1 LFRAL
6 SDGAAAPGGLHTAG
20 SRTRGLCGRI
30 HIARRCSMTIARKLL
45 ISGRVQGVFYRGWMV
60 AEAQGLG
67 VAGWVRNRAEGDVEA
82 LVIGAPDAVAAL
94 IERCRSGPPAAK
106 VTGIAVEETEIVEAE
121 GFRQRPTR

>member
-1 LFRAL
+1 
-6 SDGAAAPGGLHTAG
+6 
-20 SRTRGLCGRI
+20 
-30 HIARRCSMTIARKLL
+30 MTIARKLL

-67 VAGWVRNRAEGDVEA
+67 VAGWVRNRAGGDVEA

-121 GFRQRPTR
+121 GFRQRPTL